1 MGMYFV
7 SNQSQPRSHFRG
19 EARTRQVTQ
28 PVVASLPLAAPLASQ
43 PAAPLASQPAAPLAA
58 QPTTQPVAQSVSSIV
73 TRTRARPNTSSRFN
87 MNDTFASRGRPCG

>member
-19 EARTRQVTQ
+19 GERTRQVTQ
-28 PVVASLPLAAPLASQ
+28 PVLASLPL
-43 PAAPLASQPAAPLAA
+43 AAPLASQPAAPLAA
-58 QPTTQPVAQSVSSIV
+58 QPTTQPVAQSTSSIV

>member
-1 MGMYFV
+1 MPLKMGMYFV
-7 SNQSQPRSHFRG
+7 SNQSHPRSHFRG
-19 EARTRQVTQ
+19 GARTKQVTQ

-43 PAAPLASQPAAPLAA
+43 PAAPLDT
-58 QPTTQPVAQSVSSIV
+58 QPTTQPVAQSTSSII

>member
-7 SNQSQPRSHFRG
+7 SNQSHPRSHFRG

-28 PVVASLPLAAPLASQ
+28 PVVAPPTTLTTLTTLQAAPIAQQSEPLAQ
-43 PAAPLASQPAAPLAA
+43 
-58 QPTTQPVAQSVSSIV
+58 QSVTSII
-73 TRTRARPNTSSRFN
+73 TRTRPRPTTSRFN

>member
-1 MGMYFV
+1 MSLKMGMYFV

-19 EARTRQVTQ
+19 GERTRQVTQ
-28 PVVASLPLAAPLASQ
+28 PVVASV
-43 PAAPLASQPAAPLAA
+43 PLASQPAAPLAA